1 MRDGPKRRLDGSVLD
16 LSALS
21 EGAGADR
28 VVAFAETFCRL
39 TKGAEARQ
47 LVRLRPFQVEILR
60 GLFDDPR
67 PRRAYVQVARKN
79 AKSTLAAIIAL
90 YALVADEEEGAEV
103 YALAGDER
111 QARVVWN
118 IARRMVELSPELRAV
133 IQIYKDRLVHEATD
147 SVFEP
152 LSAEADLR
160 QGLNPSL
167 VVLDEVHVQRDDRL
181 WEAMS
186 QAMGARRRPLLLGIT
201 TPGHDPESLARRLY
215 DYGQE
220 GGDAAFFFRA
230 FEPRNPDCSVTDERA
245 WAEANPALGDWLDP
259 DDLRASARTTPEATF
274 RRYRLGQWTAEVGA
288 WLPAG
293 TWEACADA
301 AKVIPDGA
309 EVVLGFDGSAS
320 GDSTALI
327 GCTVEDRPHLFVL
340 GHWENPGDP
349 NWRVNRGEVDA
360 AVAAAF
366 DRYSVR
372 RLAADPFGWRDA
384 IERWAGTYGPTTVL
398 EFPTNALQRMAP
410 ATDRLYV
417 AVAEQALT
425 HDGDARLARHVR
437 NAHAK
442 QTTHGAVVV
451 KERRNSTRRI
461 DLAVAAIVA
470 HDSARALP
478 PTRRSRR
485 LLTF

>member
-1 MRDGPKRRLDGSVLD
+1 M
-16 LSALS
+16 A
-21 EGAGADR
+21 
-28 VVAFAETFCRL
+28 AFAARYCRL
-39 TKGAEARQ
+39 TKGQDARK
-47 LVRLRPFQVEILR
+47 LVRLRTFQVEILR

-67 PRRAYVQVARKN
+67 PRRGYVQVARKN

-90 YALVADEEEGAEV
+90 YALVADGEEGAEV

-133 IQIYKDRLVHEATD
+133 IQVYKDKLVHEASD

-215 DYGQE
+215 DYGHQ
-220 GGDAAFFFRA
+220 GGDPAFYFKA
-230 FEPRNPDCSVTDERA
+230 FEPRNPDCAVTDEEA
-245 WAEANPALGDWLDP
+245 WAEANPALGDWLDL
-259 DDLRASARTTPEATF
+259 DDMRAAARTTPEATF
-274 RRYRLGQWTAEVGA
+274 RRYRLGQWVGEVGS

-293 TWEACADA
+293 TWEGCADA
-301 AKVIPDGA
+301 AKVVPDAA

-320 GDSTALI
+320 GDSTALVAA
-327 GCTVEDRPHLFVL
+327 TVADRPHLFVL

-366 DRYSVR
+366 DRFTVR

-384 IERWAGTYGPTTVL
+384 IERWAATYGPTVVL

-410 ATDRLYV
+410 ACDRFYV
-417 AVAEQALT
+417 AVAEGAVT
-425 HDGDARLARHVR
+425 HDGSASLARHVR

-451 KERRNSTRRI
+451 KERRNSAKKI

-470 HDSARALP
+470 HDQARALP
-478 PTRRSRR
+478 PIRRSRR
-485 LLTF
+485 LLAF

>member
-1 MRDGPKRRLDGSVLD
+1 MRDGPKTRLSGLPLD
-16 LSALS
+16 LSALPP
-21 EGAGADR
+21 AGAAR
-28 VVAFAETFCRL
+28 VVAFAEAFCRL
-39 TKGAEARQ
+39 TKGADARSS
-47 LVRLRPFQVEILR
+47 VRLRRFQVEILA

-67 PRRAYVQVARKN
+67 PRRGYVQVARKN
-79 AKSTLAAIIAL
+79 AKSTLAAIIGL
-90 YALVADEEEGAEV
+90 YALVADGEEGAEV

-118 IARRMVELSPELRAV
+118 IARRMVELSPELRGV
-133 IQIYKDRLVHEATD
+133 IQVYKDRLVHEASD

-181 WEAMS
+181 WESMS

-201 TPGHDPESLARRLY
+201 TPGHDPDSLARRLY
-215 DYGQE
+215 DYGRE
-220 GGDAAFFFRA
+220 GADPAFYFRA
-230 FEPRNPDCSVTDERA
+230 FEPSDPDCSVTDERA
-245 WAEANPALGDWLDP
+245 WAEANPALGDWLDL
-259 DDLRASARTTPEATF
+259 DDMRAAARTTPEATF
-274 RRYRLGQWTAEVGA
+274 RRYRLGQWVGEVGA

-293 TWEACADA
+293 TWEACAAPD
-301 AKVIPDGA
+301 VLVPDGA

-340 GHWENPGDP
+340 GHWENEGDP
-349 NWRVNRGEVDA
+349 NWRVSRAEVDA
-360 AVAAAF
+360 AVAAAV

-384 IERWAGTYGPTTVL
+384 IERWAATYGPSVVL
-398 EFPTNALQRMAP
+398 EYPTNAVQRMAP
-410 ATDRLYV
+410 ATDRFFV
-417 AVAEQALT
+417 AVAERSVT
-425 HDGDARLARHVR
+425 HDGSSALARHVR

-451 KERRNSTRRI
+451 KERRNSAKKI

-470 HDSARALP
+470 HDQARALP

-485 LLTF
+485 LIAF